1 MKLSLSG
8 KIQDLDLVS
17 SDVRAG
23 VSGNGLDPT
32 YQVQDRRFFR
42 VGTVFAMLWHENA
55 GQGTAQSQDI
65 WVGKYGELVY
75 STIRRM
81 VVVEEQRGCAWCLG
95 IFTYNR
101 KGVGKPGV
109 DPSTHAVIFMK
120 NSTPTFGLEEPM
132 MTKEPIAVVPVS
144 PDKKLDSMS
153 RINFAK
159 IYTVEHNVKVKHIG
173 EIDKAYVHRL
183 MGHYSRGGSSRKK
196 QQNNVS
202 MTRQLSDYSDQTRH
216 DHPYRHL

>member
-1 MKLSLSG
+1 MNCFPHCHA
-8 KIQDLDLVS
+8 KI
-17 SDVRAG
+17 RP
-23 VSGNGLDPT
+23 N
-32 YQVQDRRFFR
+32 R
-42 VGTVFAMLWHENA
+42 
-55 GQGTAQSQDI
+55 
-65 WVGKYGELVY
+65 
-75 STIRRM
+75 
-81 VVVEEQRGCAWCLG
+81 G

-101 KGVGKPGV
+101 KGVGKSGV

-183 MGHYSRGGSSRKK
+183 MGYYSRGGSSRTK
-196 QQNNVS
+196 QQNSVS

-216 DHPYRHL
+216 DHPYRRL